1 MTRRDLVIKDLP
13 SCFVLDKRIERF
25 SGSIRNIFVRSDRT
39 RIDRFVLF
47 IVPERFLNERQES
60 IKVALRELQKLRIYS
75 IDIRRCGKILL
86 ELDRE
91 GSVPFAIFIIY
102 STGLKRLSRELKWSG
117 GRGRT
122 GHLIPP
128 FRGWLERLKSKLQ
141 SFKYTD
147 SQNGLFTFLANNRRI

>member
-1 MTRRDLVIKDLP
+1 MIKDLP

-75 IDIRRCGKILL
+75 IDIR
-86 ELDRE
+86 
-91 GSVPFAIFIIY
+91 IFDVAEKFF
-102 STGLKRLSRELKWSG
+102 SSWTERVAC
-117 GRGRT
+117 
-122 GHLIPP
+122 HLQ
-128 FRGWLERLKSKLQ
+128 FS
-141 SFKYTD
+141 
-147 SQNGLFTFLANNRRI
+147 LFTAQV

>member
-60 IKVALRELQKLRIYS
+60 IKVAFARTSEIAYLFDRYSTLRKNSSRVGQR
-75 IDIRRCGKILL
+75 G
-86 ELDRE
+86 
-91 GSVPFAIFIIY
+91 VPFAIFIIY

>member
-25 SGSIRNIFVRSDRT
+25 SGSIRNIFVRSDRWIRFIYRTWKIFKRET
-39 RIDRFVLF
+39 RVDQSCIARTSEIAYLFDR
-47 IVPERFLNERQES
+47 
-60 IKVALRELQKLRIYS
+60 YS
-75 IDIRRCGKILL
+75 DIRRRGKILL

-128 FRGWLERLKSKLQ
+128 FRGRLERLKSKLQ

>member
-1 MTRRDLVIKDLP
+1 MIKDLP
-13 SCFVLDKRIERF
+13 SCIVLDKRIERF

-47 IVPERFLNERQES
+47 IVPERFLNERQGS
-60 IKVALRELQKLRIYS
+60 IKVPFARTSEIAYLFDRYS
-75 IDIRRCGKILL
+75 DIRRRGKILL

-128 FRGWLERLKSKLQ
+128 FRGRLERLKSKLQ

>member
-1 MTRRDLVIKDLP
+1 MIKDLP

-91 GSVPFAIFIIY
+91 AC
-102 STGLKRLSRELKWSG
+102 
-117 GRGRT
+117 
-122 GHLIPP
+122 HLQ
-128 FRGWLERLKSKLQ
+128 FS
-141 SFKYTD
+141 
-147 SQNGLFTFLANNRRI
+147 LFTAQV

>member
-25 SGSIRNIFVRSDRT
+25 SGSIRNIFVRSDRWIRFIYRTWKIFKRET
-39 RIDRFVLF
+39 RVDQSCIARTSEIAYLFDRY
-47 IVPERFLNERQES
+47 S
-60 IKVALRELQKLRIYS
+60 TLRKNSSRVGQR
-75 IDIRRCGKILL
+75 G
-86 ELDRE
+86 
-91 GSVPFAIFIIY
+91 VPFAIFIIY

>member
-1 MTRRDLVIKDLP
+1 MIKDLP

-60 IKVALRELQKLRIYS
+60 IKVAFARTSEIAYLFDRYS
-75 IDIRRCGKILL
+75 DIRRHGKILL

-91 GSVPFAIFIIY
+91 AC
-102 STGLKRLSRELKWSG
+102 
-117 GRGRT
+117 
-122 GHLIPP
+122 HLQ
-128 FRGWLERLKSKLQ
+128 FS
-141 SFKYTD
+141 
-147 SQNGLFTFLANNRRI
+147 LFTAQV

>member
-25 SGSIRNIFVRSDRT
+25 SGSIRNIFVRSDRWIRFIYRTWKIFKRET
-39 RIDRFVLF
+39 RVDQSCIRANFRNCVF
-47 IVPERFLNERQES
+47 IRS
-60 IKVALRELQKLRIYS
+60 IFGYS
-75 IDIRRCGKILL
+75 TSRKNSSRVGQ
-86 ELDRE
+86 R
-91 GSVPFAIFIIY
+91 GVPFAIFIIY